1 MHLLVIFRTRA
12 LKNHMSILCCMMML
26 CLASQPEVEKQLRL
40 VEYSAR
46 YAVGLFFDKEPWKDI
61 DWGMKFYDDPVIRF
75 ISFNGGRTVTG
86 IKFST
91 VVVKLSVIIEL
102 CLYFILG
109 VAYSWV
115 FRLVFL
121 LTVS

>member
-1 MHLLVIFRTRA
+1 MMHFLCNIHVFTSNIQNA
-12 LKNHMSILCCMMML
+12 SLKNHVCKLCCMMIL
-26 CLASQPEVEKQLRL
+26 CLASQPEIEEQLRL

-46 YAVGLFFDKEPWKDI
+46 YAVGLFLDKGTWQYM

-86 IKFST
+86 TKCST

-109 VAYSWV
+109 VA
-115 FRLVFL
+115 
-121 LTVS
+121 